1 MPTLSEYVD
10 SLFEIDANVDFETL
24 DRLDKVDSLIEE
36 LFTPIK
42 FKFLKKVRSF
52 SIRLDIHMNS
62 VIETYVDL
70 DQDIKAEILK
80 VISYPSIKG
89 DKTHFYDFE
98 DPFTLDYKI
107 LTEAN
112 LMLLL
117 REAKC
122 DDEETREAA
131 KELRP
136 SKMKE
141 IFLTLSR
148 FIRVNVTYE
157 FIFRYGIAMERLKE
171 ENGKHRPISLL
182 LSKYSNQHSPLYEDS
197 FTTRGGFYDVL
208 NPYLDII
215 EYYGKELNA
224 LLRQMS

>member
-10 SLFEIDANVDFETL
+10 SLFEIDANGDFETL
-24 DRLDKVDSLIEE
+24 DRLDKVDSLIKE

-42 FKFLKKVRSF
+42 FKFLEKVRLF

-62 VIETYVDL
+62 VIEHYVDL

-89 DKTHFYDFE
+89 DETHFYDFE

-107 LTEAN
+107 LTEGN

-117 REAKC
+117 HEAKC
-122 DDEETREAA
+122 DDEDTREAA

-136 SKMKE
+136 SKMKA
-141 IFLTLSR
+141 IFLMLSK
-148 FIRVNVTYE
+148 FIRVDITYE
-157 FIFRYGIAMERLKE
+157 FIFRYAIAMENLKE
-171 ENGKHRPISLL
+171 ANGKHIPISLL
-182 LSKYSNQHSPLYEDS
+182 LRKYSNQHGPLYEDCYS
-197 FTTRGGFYDVL
+197 RGALYDVL

-224 LLRQMS
+224 LYRQMS